1 MSEEEEE
8 EEEEELRQTNFS
20 WLVSFS
26 LSSGNSLKCRRDE
39 AATFPSSGARQREES
54 GVRASP
60 SSRTFLFAFF
70 SLIGLKTA
78 RVHLSDAQPAAGGAG
93 GEQG

>member
-1 MSEEEEE
+1 MSEE

-20 WLVSFS
+20 WLVLFS

-39 AATFPSSGARQREES
+39 AATLPSSGARQRVES

-60 SSRTFLFAFF
+60 SSRTFLFAFFF